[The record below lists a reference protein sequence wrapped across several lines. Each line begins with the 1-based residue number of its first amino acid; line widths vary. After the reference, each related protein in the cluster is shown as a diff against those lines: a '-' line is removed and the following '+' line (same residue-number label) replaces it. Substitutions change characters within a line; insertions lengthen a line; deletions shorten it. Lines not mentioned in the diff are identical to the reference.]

1 MKTPAPELNRVLW
14 GTQARTLVIQQPRG
28 LWTIA
33 HQGRIVTGYTETVL
47 NRKYL
52 RTVFAGPAHAA
63 RLAAR
68 LNHVTGGTDYTVVE
82 LTPQPKDT

>member
-1 MKTPAPELNRVLW
+1 
-14 GTQARTLVIQQPRG
+14 VIQQPRG

-33 HQGRIVTGYTETVL
+33 YQGCIVTGYTETVL

-68 LNHVTGGTDYTVVE
+68 LNQVTGAQDYTVVE
-82 LTPQPKDT
+82 LTPRLKDT